1 MSSDTSTPLL
11 KNAYRK
17 GLGKAQHPFACAL
30 ALGAIVILALG
41 HLLYYA
47 PRAIDDMFIFLRYA
61 EHLAQGKGLTY
72 NSAERV
78 EGFSSPLWL
87 ALLTV
92 GILVGVNPVTWAKGL
107 SVAAFGFLLAGVYRF
122 GREEFRLP
130 WGYAGFACG
139 VCALNSYLVAWTSWG
154 LETPLYLALML
165 WFAILLARLFRPD
178 QSPGLND
185 CWKLSA
191 VGMAFM
197 LSRPEAPL
205 FAALISLAAS
215 WEAFKLR
222 QFRSLLRRGLP
233 AAAIVTGGVLAY
245 LVFRRLYFG
254 LWLPHTH
261 YAKPSNAIDV
271 GNLLPLISHGASS
284 LEIVLIIG
292 GLGIALWLAC
302 KEHKATPLAILLATL
317 IFVVLVPL
325 DWMPSLRHFLPIWI
339 VVPLMWCWLASAWAQ
354 SSRFSLR
361 IMRHVPL
368 VVLAAGGLYLSHI
381 DARYSDYDFASHGRG
396 QHWIRP
402 KSLAAWEDTL
412 ASLNRVVP
420 AHIQAMDNFNHGMIS
435 QVYRLFEADARPLEK
450 TWYIGRDI
458 GRLGWLAPVQVF
470 DTDGLFTPDVVQSS
484 AWRHG
489 GGTDEALLRRA
500 FSRPVVMTEI
510 SGPWEIAAARSSW
523 LQQRYSSVHAPQHWI
538 YVFPRYQ
545 VRPTSDQIL
554 ARYRNALE
562 KLPSNYYLM
571 TLYGE
576 AVGAAVE
583 RRYHFLARTMNNPH
597 LE

>member
-1 MSSDTSTPLL
+1 MSFDTSTFL
-11 KNAYRK
+11 KPAYRK
-17 GLGKAQHPFACAL
+17 GLGKAQHPFARAL

-41 HLLYYA
+41 HLLYYC

-61 EHLAQGKGLTY
+61 EHFSQGKGLTY
-72 NSAERV
+72 NAGERV

-87 ALLTV
+87 ALLTI
-92 GILVGVNPVTWAKGL
+92 GTLVGVNLVTWAKALG
-107 SVAAFGFLLAGVYRF
+107 VTAFGFLLVGVYRF
-122 GREEFRLP
+122 GREELRLS
-130 WGYAGFACG
+130 WVYAAFACG
-139 VCALNSYLVAWTSWG
+139 ICVMNSYLVAWTSWG

-165 WFAILLARLFRPD
+165 WFAILLARLLRVD
-178 QSPGLND
+178 QSAELD
-185 CWKLSA
+185 EVWKLSA
-191 VGMAFM
+191 VGTGLM
-197 LSRPEAPL
+197 LSRPEAPV
-205 FAALISLAAS
+205 FAALITLATS
-215 WEAFKLR
+215 WEAFRLR
-222 QFRSLLRRGLP
+222 QFRGLLQRSVAP
-233 AAAIVTGGVLAY
+233 AAIVTGSVLAY

-261 YAKPSNAIDV
+261 YAKPSNVIEV
-271 GNLLPLISHGASS
+271 RNLFPLISHGASS
-284 LEIVLIIG
+284 LEVILIIG
-292 GLGIALWLAC
+292 ALGIAIWLAYA
-302 KEHKATPLAILLATL
+302 HRKATPLAILFATL
-317 IFVVLVPL
+317 VFVVLVPL

-368 VVLAAGGLYLSHI
+368 VVLGAGGLYLSHI

-435 QVYRLFEADARPLEK
+435 QMYRLFEADARPLEE
-450 TWYIGRDI
+450 TWYIARDI

-484 AWRHG
+484 TWRHS

-510 SGPWEIAAARSSW
+510 FGPWEAAASRSTW
-523 LQQRYSSVHAPQHWI
+523 LQQRYSSVHAPRRWT
-538 YVFPRYQ
+538 YVFPRSQ
-545 VRPTSDQIL
+545 VRPTTDQIL
-554 ARYRNALE
+554 ARYRKALE

-583 RRYHFLARTMNNPH
+583 RRYQFLARTMSNPH
-597 LE
+597 PE